1 MSGGEDNK
9 TSGASGF
16 VCPAP
21 LRDYPEIVMA
31 HGAGGALTK
40 ELIDTLFRPVFKSAQ
55 LDLGHDGALLKPG
68 SERIAFTTDSYVV
81 KPLFF
86 PGGDIG
92 SLAVYGTVNDLA
104 MCGARPTAL
113 SLGLIIEEGL
123 PMETLARIV
132 QSIGAACERV
142 GMNVVTGDTKV
153 VDHGK
158 GDGLFINM
166 SGVGAVIGN
175 DEINPAAVQPGDRI
189 ILSGDVGR
197 HGVAVL
203 SAREGFEFEIAIE
216 SDCAP
221 LHEPV
226 LALIEAGVEIHCLR
240 DLTRG
245 GLATALNEI
254 AGAASCDIA
263 IREVDVPVVLPV
275 QGASEILGLD
285 PLYIANEG
293 RFIVI
298 LPAHERDRAVSILQG
313 FPETKGAVQIGAVS
327 EGRGTVSCETALG
340 ARRALD
346 LLTGEQ
352 LPRIC

>member
-40 ELIDTLFRPVFKSAQ
+40 ELIDTLFRPIFKSAQ
-55 LDLGHDGALLKPG
+55 LDLGHDGAVLQPDTRRL
-68 SERIAFTTDSYVV
+68 AFTTDSYVV

-104 MCGARPTAL
+104 MCGARPAAL
-113 SLGLIIEEGL
+113 SLGLIIEEGFA
-123 PMETLARIV
+123 MEALARIA
-132 QSIGAACERV
+132 QSIGNACARV
-142 GMNVVTGDTKV
+142 GAQIVTGDTKV
-153 VDHGK
+153 VDRGK

-166 SGVGAVIGN
+166 SGVGAVTEHN
-175 DEINPAAVQPGDRI
+175 EINPTAVRPGDRI

-203 SAREGFEFEIAIE
+203 SAREGLEFETAIE

-226 LALIEAGVEIHCLR
+226 LALIEAGVAIHCLR

-254 AGAASCDIA
+254 ASAASCDIA
-263 IREVDVPVVLPV
+263 IREADVPVILPV

-293 RFIVI
+293 RFITI
-298 LPAHERDRAVSILQG
+298 LPPRETDRAFSILQG
-313 FPETKGAVQIGAVS
+313 FPETKNAVVIGTVC